1 MNAEQKKVITY
12 ALYGLGAVL
21 VFVFWRLGTQYDY
34 SKSLLIWKL
43 SQTSAPSYL
52 LPTASYG
59 LRLRMG
65 IVGVIFGLI
74 LPVVMVSAAAY
85 ISKSDDA

>member
-1 MNAEQKKVITY
+1 MNTEQKKIVVY
-12 ALYGLGAVL
+12 ALYGLSALL

-43 SQTSAPSYL
+43 RETAAPSYL
-52 LPTASYG
+52 LPVGDYG

-65 IVGVIFGLI
+65 TVGVIFGLI
-74 LPVVMVSAAAY
+74 LPVVLGSAAAY
-85 ISKSDDA
+85 VSKSEHK